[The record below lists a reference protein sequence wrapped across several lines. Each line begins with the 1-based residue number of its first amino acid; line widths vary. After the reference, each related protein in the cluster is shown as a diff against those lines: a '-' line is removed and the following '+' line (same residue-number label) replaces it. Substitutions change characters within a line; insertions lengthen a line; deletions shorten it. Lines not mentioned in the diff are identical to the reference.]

1 MFGFRNVSFQE
12 SGDFIPTEL
21 EPQTPDELWLAY
33 VTEDYLS
40 GKLSADE
47 VLTLILE
54 SAP

>member
-1 MFGFRNVSFQE
+1 MFSARNVSFE
-12 SGDFIPTEL
+12 DSSEFLPTEL
-21 EPQTPDELWLAY
+21 EPQNPDDLWLAY

-40 GKLSADE
+40 GKLSPED